1 MSKAYYPR
9 SLCQQVKWIQVGI
22 YFNLFITQKNIIHII
37 SIFPSFVSQFHDLSS
52 SFYHLIRSLHSLHA
66 SLLTLFD
73 LSDVF
78 IAKTIPG
85 GYSGVL
91 VQTRSLSIMGT
102 ILESENSNV
111 GTLGRRIPVEFY
123 AFKKYVNLVDVL
135 IYMIQVGN
143 RIQYLV

>member
-1 MSKAYYPR
+1 M
-9 SLCQQVKWIQVGI
+9 
-22 YFNLFITQKNIIHII
+22 
-37 SIFPSFVSQFHDLSS
+37 
-52 SFYHLIRSLHSLHA
+52 
-66 SLLTLFD
+66 
-73 LSDVF
+73 
-78 IAKTIPG
+78 
-85 GYSGVL
+85 L

-143 RIQYLV
+143 RIWHLV